1 MLISY
6 QNVLKLTLTII
17 NMTITIIDAVKK
29 LDETIAR
36 QKSIANKLVEEHK
49 QLQEAL
55 AIMCCNADE
64 DCPLE
69 YRTEHFRSAITDG
82 YDLLKKVGYFK
93 NKKRVNKWDT

>member
-1 MLISY
+1 MIDT
-6 QNVLKLTLTII
+6 KLENAIQ
-17 NMTITIIDAVKK
+17 K
-29 LDETIAR
+29 LDDTFTK

-55 AIMCCNADE
+55 ATVCSNADE

-93 NKKRVNKWDT
+93 NKKRVYKWDI

>member
-1 MLISY
+1 MIDT
-6 QNVLKLTLTII
+6 KLENAIQ
-17 NMTITIIDAVKK
+17 K
-29 LDETIAR
+29 LDDNFIK

-55 AIMCCNADE
+55 AIVCCNADE

-69 YRTEHFRSAITDG
+69 YRTEHFKSAITDG

-93 NKKRVNKWDT
+93 NKKRVNKWDI

>member
-1 MLISY
+1 MID
-6 QNVLKLTLTII
+6 LKLEHALK
-17 NMTITIIDAVKK
+17 N
-29 LDETIAR
+29 LDDTFTK
-36 QKSIANKLVEEHK
+36 QKIIANRLVEEHK

-55 AIMCCNADE
+55 AIVCSNADE

-93 NKKRVNKWDT
+93 NKKRVHKWDI

>member
-1 MLISY
+1 MIET
-6 QNVLKLTLTII
+6 KLESAL
-17 NMTITIIDAVKK
+17 KK
-29 LDETIAR
+29 LDDTFVK

-55 AIMCCNADE
+55 ATVCSNADE

-82 YDLLKKVGYFK
+82 YALLKKLGFFK
-93 NKKRVNKWDT
+93 KLVL

>member
-1 MLISY
+1 MID
-6 QNVLKLTLTII
+6 LKLEHALK
-17 NMTITIIDAVKK
+17 N
-29 LDETIAR
+29 LDDTFTK

-55 AIMCCNADE
+55 AIVCSNADE

-82 YDLLKKVGYFK
+82 YDLLKKVGCFK
-93 NKKRVNKWDT
+93 NKKRLHKWDI

>member
-1 MLISY
+1 MIDT
-6 QNVLKLTLTII
+6 KLENAIQ
-17 NMTITIIDAVKK
+17 K
-29 LDETIAR
+29 LDDTFIK

-55 AIMCCNADE
+55 AIVCCNADE

-69 YRTEHFRSAITDG
+69 YRTEHFKSAITDG

-93 NKKRVNKWDT
+93 NKKRVNEWDI

>member
-1 MLISY
+1 MIDT
-6 QNVLKLTLTII
+6 KLENAIQ
-17 NMTITIIDAVKK
+17 K
-29 LDETIAR
+29 LDDTFTR

-55 AIMCCNADE
+55 AIVCSNADE

-82 YDLLKKVGYFK
+82 YDLLKKVGYFR
-93 NKKRVNKWDT
+93 KRVK